1 MCVVAASA
9 NCDRDGVTLDY
20 YHVLHSKQV
29 GFFFFLIYQ
38 IEMWGII
45 KIISSEERN
54 KLVKRKRW
62 REKRKCWRSLRAFLD
77 RHVSFFSKKR
87 RNFFL

>member
-29 GFFFFLIYQ
+29 GTFFFKF
-38 IEMWGII
+38 I
-45 KIISSEERN
+45 KLRCGGSS
-54 KLVKRKRW
+54 KLLAPKKVKTCKKKKV
-62 REKRKCWRSLRAFLD
+62 EGKRKCWRSLRAFLD
-77 RHVSFFSKKR
+77 RHVSFFSK
-87 RNFFL
+87 NAGIFFL

>member
-1 MCVVAASA
+1 MCVVTASA

-29 GFFFFLIYQ
+29 GTFFFLIYQ

-45 KIISSEERN
+45 KIISSE
-54 KLVKRKRW
+54 K
-62 REKRKCWRSLRAFLD
+62 
-77 RHVSFFSKKR
+77 SK
-87 RNFFL
+87 NL